1 MDFSSLKK
9 VKMKPHEK
17 AAKMKA
23 LDDLKGV
30 MQDMMRGDLDSVK
43 KVTVAADSKEGLE
56 EGLDKAKEMLPHGE
70 DELEEEASEPKEEEA
85 VESPEE
91 ESKEE
96 EMELPEDAESLA
108 KLEELIKQK
117 LAKLHHKE

>member
-56 EGLDKAKEMLPHGE
+56 EGLDKAKDMLPEG
-70 DELEEEASEPKEEEA
+70 DEEESSEMEEEASEPAMEE
-85 VESPEE
+85 P
-91 ESKEE
+91 KEE

-117 LAKLHHKE
+117 LAKLQAKE